1 MAGEAPVATAGAVRL
16 HQSGRTQAAQKG
28 RGHAGHVSG
37 PAHGVGGIVVVVQPF
52 DGRRHG
58 FPSTPHGTE
67 APAVVTGAPAS
78 LMWAG
83 PGPAV
88 MSRASPMGRGA
99 VLC

>member
-16 HQSGRTQAAQKG
+16 DPPRRTQAAPKG
-28 RGHAGHVSG
+28 RRHAEHVSG
-37 PAHGVGGIVVVVQPF
+37 PAHGVGGVVVVVEPF
-52 DGRRHG
+52 DGSRHG
-58 FPSTPHGTE
+58 FPSTRHGTE

-83 PGPAV
+83 PGPTV
-88 MSRASPMGRGA
+88 MSRASPVGRGA

>member
-16 HQSGRTQAAQKG
+16 DQPGRTQAAQEG
-28 RGHAGHVSG
+28 RRDAEHVGG
-37 PAHGVGGIVVVVQPF
+37 PAHGVGGVVVVVEPF
-52 DGRRHG
+52 DGGCHG
-58 FPSTPHGTE
+58 FPSTRHGTG